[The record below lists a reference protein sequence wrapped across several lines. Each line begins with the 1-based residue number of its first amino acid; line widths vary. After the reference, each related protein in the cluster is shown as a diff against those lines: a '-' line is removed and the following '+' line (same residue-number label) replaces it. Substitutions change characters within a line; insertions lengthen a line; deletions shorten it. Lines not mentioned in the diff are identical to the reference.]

1 MVRSARAGILTAAAG
16 VLVAGGYFWTRGGTG
31 VAVSGPA
38 AGSRGAA
45 AAEADLPRID
55 LGRLSLEREKAR
67 AGRRNIFDFGTE
79 RPPQALAGATTTPP
93 PTQVAPPTPVPVT
106 MATPPSIPPLNVKYI
121 GSLENKVGLRVAI
134 LMTDRKEILTGQAGE
149 MVANR
154 FRIVKIG
161 YESVDIQDVGSDRVR
176 RIPYK
181 GN

>member
-1 MVRSARAGILTAAAG
+1 MKSARAGILAAAAG
-16 VLVAGGYFWTRGGTG
+16 VFVAGGYFWTRGGPG
-31 VAVSGPA
+31 APVSGPA
-38 AGSRGAA
+38 AGPRANA
-45 AAEADLPRID
+45 AAEGEIPRID
-55 LGRLSLEREKAR
+55 LARLSQEREKAP
-67 AGRRNIFDFGTE
+67 AGRRNIFDFGAE
-79 RPPQALAGATTTPP
+79 QPPQASAGASATPP
-93 PTQVAPPTPVPVT
+93 PTLVAPPTPVPVT
-106 MATPPSIPPLNVKYI
+106 MATPPPIPSLNVKYI